1 MHADCF
7 DRLVQSHSMLR
18 GGRRFELQHSRGT
31 VLCRNDWWCVS
42 ISSFQLSVCVLYR
55 EDLPI
60 AFSVVVRV
68 SSSHLKYVS
77 MLPTLCVGLCVFRR
91 AL

>member
-1 MHADCF
+1 MVDVLNNSAVEAQCF
-7 DRLVQSHSMLR
+7 AATI
-18 GGRRFELQHSRGT
+18 GG
-31 VLCRNDWWCVS
+31 VS
-42 ISSFQLSVCVLYR
+42 SASAIFSVVDR

-68 SSSHLKYVS
+68 SSSHLKHVR

-91 AL
+91 VL